1 MRQNDTFTNAQLA
14 EMMHQARLRPSA
26 QRIAVLANIAN
37 KRKHPTADEI
47 FTDLVT
53 EYPSMSRTTVYNS
66 LHVLADAKL
75 IRELEIESGNKH
87 YDLAPQPPHSHFI
100 CRKCGRI
107 FDMELPSGLEKITK
121 DGFDIDSVD
130 VYFKGICQ
138 QCNQPN

>member
-1 MRQNDTFTNAQLA
+1 
-14 EMMHQARLRPSA
+14 MHQARIRPSV

-53 EYPSMSRTTVYNS
+53 EYPSMSKTTVYNS
-66 LHVLADAKL
+66 LHILVEANLV
-75 IRELEIESGNKH
+75 RELEIESGNKR

-107 FDMELPSGLEKITK
+107 FDMELPAGLEKIPAT
-121 DGFDIDSVD
+121 GFSIDSMD

-138 QCNQPN
+138 QCNQSN